1 MQRGSPSGETAKEA
15 GRLAAEAGMVSGL
28 KALGVSSVSVFLAQR
43 YWPAFRHGLNVSG
56 KTAIV
61 VSESTA
67 GRWFRLRWV
76 GSVGG
81 IHFIHPTIPSQ
92 ETILRSFLPSFP
104 LRTLLRVVSETT
116 SK

>member
-15 GRLAAEAGMVSGL
+15 GRLAAEAGMASGL

-61 VSESTA
+61 VMP
-67 GRWFRLRWV
+67 F
-76 GSVGG
+76 
-81 IHFIHPTIPSQ
+81 FFYF
-92 ETILRSFLPSFP
+92 FLDAEHKLSDI
-104 LRTLLRVVSETT
+104 RTKNMENLKLKKGHQRGN
-116 SK
+116 